1 MPLSNLLIEI
11 AKKSPRSYAT
21 TILNRNE
28 EALKKLEEIHNKII
42 DSRTESYGESVKIGC
57 PHCIFDESNLVGDYL
72 CHSGCIWTKV
82 TGGDGVD
89 FACCFVKF
97 NGVNHNNFKNSGYG
111 FTVIYDHSNV
121 YINFEPCQS
130 STLDRTYKQCRKFLL
145 GHIQWAKLDCWGEN
159 LEEVKHER
167 K

>member
-11 AKKSPRSYAT
+11 AKKSSKSYAT

-42 DSRTESYGESVKIGC
+42 DSRTESYGESVRIGC
-57 PHCIFDESNLVGDYL
+57 PHCIFDDDDGDYQ
-72 CHSGCIWTKV
+72 CQEGCLWTEMEENKEEQ
-82 TGGDGVD
+82 GRD
-89 FACCFVKF
+89 FSCCFVKF

-111 FTVIYDHSNV
+111 FTVMYDHSNV

-130 STLDRTYKQCRKFLL
+130 STLDKTYKKCRKFLL
-145 GHIQWAKLDCWGEN
+145 GHIEWAKLDCWGEN
-159 LEEVKHER
+159 L
-167 K
+167 